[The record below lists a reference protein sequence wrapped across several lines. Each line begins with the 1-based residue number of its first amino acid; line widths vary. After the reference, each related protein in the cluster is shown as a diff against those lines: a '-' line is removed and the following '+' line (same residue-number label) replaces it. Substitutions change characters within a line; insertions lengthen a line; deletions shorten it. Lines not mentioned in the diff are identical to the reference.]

1 MPLPPVLD
9 ASKWRVYGGVVSQD
23 KLPSPYLVEKI
34 IVNENYNN
42 VTNDQDIAI
51 LKLASPVDFT
61 SESRSIPCISE
72 KR

>member
-1 MPLPPVLD
+1 MT
-9 ASKWRVYGGVVSQD
+9 QD

-61 SESRSIPCISE
+61 SESGSIPSISG